1 VHRFNAEGVAGLRDQ
16 PRPGRPVW
24 LTEGQQATLK
34 AIVLRGPDPDRD
46 GVSAWRIGDLC
57 RIAEGRFGVTCGEGG
72 MLRLVKSL
80 DLSWQK
86 TRPSHPKA
94 DKAAQERFKKGASP
108 PR

>member
-1 VHRFNAEGVAGLRDQ
+1 
-16 PRPGRPVW
+16 
-24 LTEGQQATLK
+24 
-34 AIVLRGPDPDRD
+34 
-46 GVSAWRIGDLC
+46 
-57 RIAEGRFGVTCGEGG
+57 

-80 DLSWQK
+80 NLSWQK